1 MAKNKKKK
9 KTGGIAAALWF
20 LAVLVV
26 LVIGLAK
33 KDEILTNIKQ
43 VQVFE
48 RLFHTTPDFI
58 KNHEGSTELAPKKNK
73 DEIKIDV
80 EPFAP
85 KAEVKTENKAE
96 NIPET
101 KAEQKKE
108 VKIPESSVPPK
119 NAVAEKKPSSETE
132 KNKTVKNES
141 SRTETKQESKYET
154 KAESVK
160 PETKPAVAPTFNA
173 ILYFV
178 EIDGDGRVNLKSVQ
192 RSIKKT
198 DSPLTEVLGNL
209 LSGPNYSEKT
219 KGAMSCI
226 PEGTRLIGASVKNG
240 VATLNFSEEFQ
251 FNTLG
256 VEGYLAQLKQI
267 IYTATTFSTVNSV
280 QFMIEGQK
288 SDYLGS
294 EGVWIGSP
302 LGR

>member
-20 LAVLVV
+20 LAVLIV
-26 LVIGLAK
+26 LVIALAK

-58 KNHEGSTELAPKKNK
+58 KNHEGATELAPKKNK

-85 KAEVKTENKAE
+85 KPEVKTETKVE
-96 NIPET
+96 SKPET
-101 KAEQKKE
+101 KVEPKKE
-108 VKIPESSVPPK
+108 EKVSEPAVPPK
-119 NAVAEKKPSSETE
+119 NAEPEKKPVAEPEKTE
-132 KNKTVKNES
+132 IVKNES
-141 SRTETKQESKYET
+141 AKTETKPE
-154 KAESVK
+154 VK
-160 PETKPAVAPTFNA
+160 PEPKPVAAPTFNA
-173 ILYFV
+173 TLYFV